1 MLNFQIGDYVIICS
15 ESTPYVHER
24 GIVQSIDIYG
34 YVKIKIDDT
43 SIKVKR
49 EELRPIFNNN
59 NSPYLN
65 SKEFIAYQNRC
76 RNKTSDSRTVI
87 KEWLKQQ
94 IDLSLDTMD
103 KEWFIQ
109 LTNKLSKFVEL

>member
-1 MLNFQIGDYVIICS
+1 MNLQIGDYVIIDS
-15 ESTPYVHER
+15 ESTSYFQER

-34 YVKIKIDDT
+34 FVKIKIGNT

-49 EELRPIFNNN
+49 EELRPVFNSSS
-59 NSPYLN
+59 SPYLN
-65 SKEFIAYQNRC
+65 NKGFIAYQDRC
-76 RNKTSDSRTVI
+76 RNEMSDSKTVM

-103 KEWFIQ
+103 KKWFIQ
-109 LTNKLSKFVEL
+109 LTNKSRNFDEL